1 MELDIPLKVNT
12 VEMVY
17 VGRTWSLMQN
27 KKENEEKKVDD
38 RFSLLSLSFY
48 FSFLNLM
55 HTRHFV
61 YTFFQSN
68 KHKVSIWME
77 RE

>member
-27 KKENEEKKVDD
+27 KKENEKKRLTTDSLFFLLFFFKSHAYTTLCVHF
-38 RFSLLSLSFY
+38 FS
-48 FSFLNLM
+48 
-55 HTRHFV
+55 
-61 YTFFQSN
+61 
-68 KHKVSIWME
+68 IE
-77 RE
+77 